1 MFSFDIRSLESRA
14 AQVHDDLPA
23 TDPVWGEHDIRPT
36 DAVHVEGRLS
46 GAGED
51 RFYFSGHLSGTV
63 KLECRRCLT
72 DVTVGVD
79 DADVHFIFAPLGD
92 QTVEDDPD
100 VFTYNPAARELDIR
114 PAVREAWLLDVPAF
128 AQCRPDC
135 KGLCP
140 TCGAD
145 RNTGACRC
153 DASPIDPRWDALRD
167 SRDDAPA

>member
-1 MFSFDIRSLESRA
+1 MLSFDIRALESRA
-14 AQVHDDLPA
+14 VQVHDDLPA
-23 TDPVWGEHDIRPT
+23 TDPVWDAGDVRPV

-63 KLECRRCLT
+63 NLECRRCLT
-72 DVTVGVD
+72 DVAVGVD
-79 DADVHFIFAPLGD
+79 EDVKFLFAPTGD
-92 QTVEDDPD
+92 PTAEDDPD
-100 VFTYNPAARELDIR
+100 VFTYDPGARELDIR
-114 PAVREAWLLDVPAF
+114 PAVREGWLLDVPAF

-145 RNTGACRC
+145 RNTGACTC
-153 DASPIDPRWDALRD
+153 ATEQTDPRWDALRKR
-167 SRDDAPA
+167 RDDTSA